1 MKFRKKPSEIEAV
14 QYLGFEENGEECER
28 FLGDAF
34 ESHIPDWDKIVIRL
48 QGGGELVVNKG
59 NWIVRDPHRGYL
71 LYKPDVFEK
80 MYERVFEQDFD
91 PYSPT

>member
-1 MKFRKKPSEIEAV
+1 MKFRKKPCEIEAV
-14 QYLGFEENGEECER
+14 QYLGFEENGEECEL

-34 ESHIPDWDKIVIRL
+34 ESHLPDWNEIYIYKSGVVV
-48 QGGGELVVNKG
+48 VVNKDD
-59 NWIVRDPHRGYL
+59 WIVRDTDGEYL

-80 MYERVFEQDFD
+80 MYERVFEEDFD